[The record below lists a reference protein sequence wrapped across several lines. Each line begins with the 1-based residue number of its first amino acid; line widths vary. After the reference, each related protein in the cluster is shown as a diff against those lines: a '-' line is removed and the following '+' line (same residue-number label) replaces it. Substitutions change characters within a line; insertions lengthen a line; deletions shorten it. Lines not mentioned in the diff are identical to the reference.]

1 MSEAAFIEKRGR
13 KHRPVPRTPAPVMFP
28 QRLSETEA
36 AQFLFGG
43 SGGNGNVNGVHTL
56 RYWRAAGRGPA
67 YHKVG
72 VRVLYNLADL
82 EAFVQAGR
90 VEPRRA

>member
-1 MSEAAFIEKRGR
+1 MSETASIEKAARAR
-13 KHRPVPRTPAPVMFP
+13 KLRSRPPAPAPVTFP
-28 QRLSETEA
+28 QRLSEGQA

-43 SGGNGNVNGVHTL
+43 DDASVHTL
-56 RYWRAAGRGPA
+56 RYWRAAGRGPT

-72 VRVLYNLADL
+72 VRVLYNLTDL